1 MPKSNYD
8 TDFYAWSNEQAA
20 LLRAGRFSAA
30 DVENIAE
37 EIASKGRTEKRE
49 LVSRLAVLLKHLL
62 KWKLQPQGR
71 CSSWRTSIRVRRNLI
86 LDHLQDNP
94 SLKPQIP
101 DAMAKANRDA
111 VLEAAE
117 ETKLPESVFPK
128 HRAWSFAQVIDADFW
143 PD

>member
-1 MPKSNYD
+1 MPKSKHD
-8 TDFYAWSNEQAA
+8 TDFHAWSNEQAA

-30 DVENIAE
+30 DVETIAE
-37 EIASKGRTEKRE
+37 EIASMGRAEKRE
-49 LVSRLAVLLKHLL
+49 LVSRLTTLLKHLL
-62 KWKLQPQGR
+62 KWKFQPRGR
-71 CSSWRTSIRVRRNLI
+71 CSSWRTNIRVQRNLI

-101 DAMAKANRDA
+101 DAMARANRDA

-117 ETKLPESVFPK
+117 ETGLSEAVFPTPCL
-128 HRAWSFAQVIDADFW
+128 WSFDQAIDEGFW

>member
-8 TDFYAWSNEQAA
+8 ADFYAWSNEQAA
-20 LLRAGRFSAA
+20 LLRARRFSAA

-37 EIASKGRTEKRE
+37 EIASVGRTEKRE
-49 LVSRLAVLLKHLL
+49 LVSRLTVLLKHLVR
-62 KWKLQPQGR
+62 WKFQPQGR
-71 CSSWRTSIRVRRNLI
+71 CSSWRTSIRVQRNLI

-101 DAMAKANRDA
+101 DAMEKANRDA

-117 ETKLPESVFPK
+117 EANLPESIFATPCS
-128 HRAWSFAQVIDADFW
+128 WSFDEVIDAGFW